1 MESARSGS
9 PEEGEGRGW
18 EGGRGAGGGVSAP
31 VSSCMH
37 EEQKTERKKRWPAQT
52 FTTSKWNWKEFAKC
66 FCFSSEGSSYRVC
79 CYYCYLLSTDAKL
92 ISGG

>member
-9 PEEGEGRGW
+9 PEEGWGRRARGQ
-18 EGGRGAGGGVSAP
+18 GRVSAP

-66 FCFSSEGSSYRVC
+66 FCFSLKVVVTGFVVIIFTC
-79 CYYCYLLSTDAKL
+79 
-92 ISGG
+92 